1 MESAALQHRREVD
14 WGSMVRKSSKVNM
27 HRAVAAHEGYD
38 RDEML
43 RLRTLSAGER
53 GAMIEAACAAAAEI
67 YRSRLAAG
75 LADVDPAPWPDSTWE
90 FLRKHAADVRR

>member
-1 MESAALQHRREVD
+1 VAALGALMTETSNTD
-14 WGSMVRKSSKVNM
+14 I
-27 HRAVAAHEGYD
+27 HRAVTAHENCD
-38 RDEML
+38 RDDLE

-53 GAMIEAACAAAAEI
+53 GAMIEAACAAAAEL

-90 FLRKHAADVRR
+90 FQRKHAADVRR